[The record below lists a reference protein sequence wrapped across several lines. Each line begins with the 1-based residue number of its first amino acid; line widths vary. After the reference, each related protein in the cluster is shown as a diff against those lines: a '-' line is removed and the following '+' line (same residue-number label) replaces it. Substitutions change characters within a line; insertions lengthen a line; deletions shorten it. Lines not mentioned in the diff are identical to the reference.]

1 MKKFKSPV
9 NFALTL
15 ASLLPLFIAAVVMDI
30 SLVTPII
37 CLAVLLFL
45 QFVFNRRSASDAPN
59 AELVKSKAEAYNR
72 LDNANPNILISGG
85 PQSQASFAIV
95 QTAVQTDETYHGA
108 WLCWGVVI
116 ISYFAGIIPIYDK
129 IFPTP
134 PADDLLFYYMGTPTG
149 NLFPFY
155 PFFKALMP
163 MAAGDLSYH
172 FLAKKNPKAARMLL
186 TIFSLAGAGMF
197 CYALTNLMKY

>member
-15 ASLLPLFIAAVVMDI
+15 ASLLPLFIAAAVMDI

-37 CLAVLLFL
+37 CLAALLFL
-45 QFVFNRRSASDAPN
+45 HFVFNRRSTGDAPN
-59 AELVKSKAEAYNR
+59 AEFVKAKAEAYNR

-108 WLCWGVVI
+108 WLCWGAVI
-116 ISYFAGIIPIYDK
+116 ISYFVGIIPMYDK
-129 IFPTP
+129 IFPAP
-134 PADDLLFYYMGTPTG
+134 LADDLLFYYMGTPTG

-155 PFFKALMP
+155 PFFNGIIL
-163 MAAGDLSYH
+163 MAAGDLSCH
-172 FLAKKNPKAARMLL
+172 FLAKKNPKAARVLL